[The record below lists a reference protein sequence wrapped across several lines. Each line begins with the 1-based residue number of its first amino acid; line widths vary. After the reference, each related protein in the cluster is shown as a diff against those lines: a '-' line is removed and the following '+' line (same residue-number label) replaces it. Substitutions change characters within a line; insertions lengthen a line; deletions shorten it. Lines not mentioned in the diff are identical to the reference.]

1 MLRNRLLWWLAL
13 PILLVAVA
21 SWSFSFALQ
30 AGWLR
35 HSLSARLTATF
46 GRPVEVAHFGFTILG
61 GPQFEADSVTVSE
74 DPRFGQEYFLRADR
88 LTARLRLGALLHG
101 RMEFD
106 RLSLSR
112 PSLNLVRSANGEWNV
127 QTWLPPTD
135 AQMPIHV
142 YGPPAELAAHASQ
155 IDIDAGRINFKKG
168 AEKLTFALVDV
179 SGSLNLQSTGRW
191 YLDLQ
196 AQPMRAA
203 VILQRSGTLHMQGTV
218 GGTSTRL
225 QPADLRLSWQSAS
238 LADAARL
245 ARGTDYGLRGVLDAD
260 FSAHI
265 SRADEGAVGSRWK
278 IQGGLRFQGIH
289 RWDLAGHPDNP
300 AVNVKLTAVLHPGE
314 SRLEIDHW
322 LLEAPHSN
330 LDGDSNI
337 DWSHGFNPE
346 VRLLASSVG
355 FPDLVTWSRAFFPS
369 RTEDLDMSGTA
380 ALEGKFSGWPLRI
393 EDLNVSSDGAFVRS
407 NSGGLP
413 PIRVGRVDAAWSHSS
428 LVLEPVVV
436 RLLSSA
442 PTRVPR
448 GAQSDPVSAALFHI
462 DGVVGPV
469 HAGDSLK
476 EWPYR
481 ATISGQTARLQ
492 DVRAV
497 LAALGRQFAPTWD
510 VEGPAS
516 LLLVVS
522 GALRPHTALVHG
534 QLNVHNLRLMNSAMD
549 QPIVVSAASV
559 EFSPGERRVEIG
571 GLQAL
576 DGSWKGYLQRKSD
589 NENWTFD
596 LSANRLDLEQLGHGL
611 VQSRQGLLSWL
622 LPFGGAA
629 GLAPQAE
636 AAIARISAQGRL
648 HLDELAIGASR
659 LDNLDAT
666 ADLEHGNLTLRRAR
680 ADLYGGRLSGEF
692 RAQLGTELR
701 YSFRG
706 QVDRTDL
713 SALAAI
719 TSIRHGFGGLG
730 SGEIAFSAGG
740 LGRQAL
746 LASLEGEGFLH
757 VQDATV
763 ELPDLPSDSA
773 DTSFQ
778 EIAGNRFRN
787 STVSF
792 RVENGQIRVD
802 PWLLSGRE
810 KQLEIVG
817 DIDFSRRLNLQ
828 VRSLSQL
835 DRISSAS
842 ESAGDADVWVLGGT
856 LDAPQ
861 IVRQERVSAGNQ
873 TAVRTGRR

>member
-1 MLRNRLLWWLAL
+1 MLRNRLLWWLAF

-61 GPQFEADSVTVSE
+61 GPQFEADSVTVGE

-88 LTARLRLGALLHG
+88 LTARLRLGALLRG

-168 AEKLTFALVDV
+168 AEKLPFALVDV

-203 VILQRSGTLHMQGTV
+203 VVLQRSGTLHMQGTV
-218 GGTSTRL
+218 GGTSARL

-245 ARGTDYGLRGVLDAD
+245 ARGTDYGLRGMLDAD

-265 SRADEGAVGSRWK
+265 SRADEGGMASPWK
-278 IQGGLRFQGIH
+278 IRGGLRLQGIH

-300 AVNVKLTAVLHPGE
+300 SVNVKLTAVLHPGE

-322 LLEAPHSN
+322 LVEAPHSN
-330 LDGDSNI
+330 LDGDSHV

-346 VRLLASSVG
+346 VRLLASSIG

-369 RTEDLDMSGTA
+369 RAEDLDMSGAA

-393 EDLNVSSDGAFVRS
+393 EDLTVSSAGAFVRS

-413 PIRVGRVDAAWSHSS
+413 PIRVGQVDAAWNHSS
-428 LVLEPVVV
+428 LVLEPVSV
-436 RLLSSA
+436 RLLSTAVS
-442 PTRVPR
+442 RVPR

-462 DGVVGPV
+462 DGVLGPIR
-469 HAGDSLK
+469 AGDSLK

-497 LAALGRQFAPTWD
+497 LAALGRQFAPTWN

-576 DGSWKGYLQRKSD
+576 DGSWKGSLQRKSE

-596 LSANRLDLEQLGHGL
+596 LSADRLNLEQLGQGL
-611 VQSRQGLLSWL
+611 SQGRQGLLYRL

-629 GLAPQAE
+629 GLAPEAE

-666 ADLEHGNLTLRRAR
+666 ADLEHGNLTLRRAQ

-701 YSFRG
+701 YDFRG

-719 TSIRHGFGGLG
+719 TSIRQGFSGLA

-817 DIDFSRRLNLQ
+817 DIDFSRRLNLR
-828 VRSLSQL
+828 VRSLSQS

-842 ESAGDADVWVLGGT
+842 EFASDEVWVLGGT
-856 LDAPQ
+856 LDSPQ

-873 TAVRTGRR
+873 TAVHTGRR